1 MLRYGLSRLGQ
12 LVIVFFG
19 ATFLIYALVFL
30 LPADPISALGGGKP
44 MSPAL
49 IATLRAQYHL
59 DQPFYLQYW
68 HYISGVFRLDFGTS
82 FSGQPVFDVMKRAF
96 PVTVDLAL
104 IAIAV
109 EAVFGVTF
117 GVLAGLSKGRW
128 FDTTILIVTLL
139 IVAVPIFVIGFAA
152 QYLFGV
158 RWQIVP
164 VTVGGHL
171 DLYHLLLPGFVLGAV
186 SFAYV
191 VRLTR
196 SSVAENLSADYVRTA
211 TAKGLSRPR
220 VIVVHVLRN
229 SLIPVVTF
237 LGADL
242 GVLMGGAIV
251 TEQLFRWPGLG
262 SLSVGAMLDRDGPV
276 IMGCVIVTS
285 LAVVLSTIAVDFA
298 YVLLDPRVR
307 RS

>member
-1 MLRYGLSRLGQ
+1 MLRYGLSRVGQ

-82 FSGQPVFDVMKRAF
+82 FSGQLVFDVMKRAF

-104 IAIAV
+104 IALAV

-117 GVLAGLSKGRW
+117 GVLAGLNKGRW

-139 IVAVPIFVIGFAA
+139 IVAVPIFV
-152 QYLFGV
+152 
-158 RWQIVP
+158 
-164 VTVGGHL
+164 
-171 DLYHLLLPGFVLGAV
+171 
-186 SFAYV
+186 
-191 VRLTR
+191 
-196 SSVAENLSADYVRTA
+196 
-211 TAKGLSRPR
+211 
-220 VIVVHVLRN
+220 
-229 SLIPVVTF
+229 
-237 LGADL
+237 
-242 GVLMGGAIV
+242 
-251 TEQLFRWPGLG
+251 
-262 SLSVGAMLDRDGPV
+262 
-276 IMGCVIVTS
+276 
-285 LAVVLSTIAVDFA
+285 
-298 YVLLDPRVR
+298 
-307 RS
+307 